1 MRLAARELRHLHM
14 VLSSDIDTCANVLEG
29 DMTNER
35 VLIIASRME
44 ENRRML
50 EMIDGELLVYPE
62 KD

>member
-1 MRLAARELRHLHM
+1 
-14 VLSSDIDTCANVLEG
+14 
-29 DMTNER
+29 MTNER